1 MPSYYVNKFET
12 TKLFYDQY
20 LYKLTVVN
28 PLVSIFRGKN
38 LTYARQQLDKLQLQ
52 YETNSILAFSFHY
65 GARVIQLTEQE
76 FTAAKILLAEFNMH
90 KNYTLRIES
99 PRMAIY
105 SNNKKWVNTLLE
117 KPIVTTEFWEPNNAS
132 INLLIK
138 NNIIITDQYFNYNYK
153 ITLKEK
159 VNTQFYNWLI
169 NNSHKVKIGDTC
181 LECIKNGDYVRG
193 FYFYLK
199 GEKTLSIVN
208 LMIGGEIARI
218 DNIVYRASK
227 DK

>member
-1 MPSYYVNKFET
+1 MPSYHVNKFET

-28 PLVSIFRGKN
+28 PLASIFRGKN

-52 YETNSILAFSFHY
+52 YETKSNLAFSYIY
-65 GARVIQLTEQE
+65 GARIINLSDQD
-76 FTAAKILLAEFNMH
+76 FTAAKILLVEFNMH
-90 KNYTLRIES
+90 KDYTLRIEN

-105 SNNKKWVNTLLE
+105 SNNKEWINMLLE
-117 KPIVTTEFWEPNNAS
+117 KPLITTEIWEPSSDN

-138 NNIIITDQYFNYNYK
+138 NNIIITDENFDYNYK

-159 VNTQFYNWLI
+159 VNTQFYDWLI

-181 LECIKNGDYVRG
+181 LRCIKRGD
-193 FYFYLK
+193 
-199 GEKTLSIVN
+199 
-208 LMIGGEIARI
+208 
-218 DNIVYRASK
+218 
-227 DK
+227 